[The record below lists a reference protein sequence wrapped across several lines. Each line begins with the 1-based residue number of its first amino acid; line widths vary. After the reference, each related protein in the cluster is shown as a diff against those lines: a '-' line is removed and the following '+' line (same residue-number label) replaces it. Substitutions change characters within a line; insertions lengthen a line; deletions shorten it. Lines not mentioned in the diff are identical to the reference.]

1 MEQFEQH
8 KGTDLSLLSACPSS
22 VHCREAL
29 LVKPPFHIHKK
40 SWNGN
45 AIHTYF
51 CLSNYTINYIGTDW
65 KKQHHFQK
73 FPKVFHHLQISSLCL
88 WSHLVRYP
96 AFPSVQNGSLL
107 PRWWLCKKDCTRGSR
122 CTCGTC
128 CPSWSSGSGRSSGAC
143 CASCPSGSGRSSGAC
158 CAGGSSG
165 SSRSGGTC
173 CAGCPS
179 GSSGSSGS
187 GGSCCAGGS
196 SGSGWSSGTCCAGC
210 PSGPGWSSGT
220 CCAGGS
226 SGSSRSGSA
235 CCAGGSSWSSRSGGT
250 CCAGCPSGSGRS
262 RGACCAGC
270 TIPPLDALG
279 SGGSCCSVR
288 TRDALGSSGT
298 YCTSGTSCPSR
309 TGCPRRSLNAH
320 GSHRSGC
327 ACHTSRTLWSHCTGG
342 AGRTGGTSGAR
353 WTTADRGARW
363 WAGWRRT
370 GRWTAG
376 RNTTAL
382 LSLPIR
388 WEIIVHNITPHFP
401 EFVGCSTAHSMQHI
415 GKGSLALWVGLCY
428 NQPVSLGTVSK
439 PLIEAVPDTKIL

>member
-8 KGTDLSLLSACPSS
+8 KGTNLSLLSACPSS

-96 AFPSVQNGSLL
+96 AFPSVRNGSLL

-128 CPSWSSGSGRSSGAC
+128 CPSWSGGSGRTGSACCACGSGWSSGSGRS
-143 CASCPSGSGRSSGAC
+143 
-158 CAGGSSG
+158 
-165 SSRSGGTC
+165 
-173 CAGCPS
+173 GCT
-179 GSSGSSGS
+179 
-187 GGSCCAGGS
+187 CCAGGS

-210 PSGPGWSSGT
+210 PSWPG
-220 CCAGGS
+220 
-226 SGSSRSGSA
+226 
-235 CCAGGSSWSSRSGGT
+235 RSGGT

-262 RGACCAGC
+262 GGSCCAGGSSGSGRSGCACCAGGSSGSGRSSGSC
-270 TIPPLDALG
+270 CAGYTIPPLDALG

-342 AGRTGGTSGAR
+342 AGRSMYISTTIYITKNDKTSGY
-353 WTTADRGARW
+353 
-363 WAGWRRT
+363 
-370 GRWTAG
+370 
-376 RNTTAL
+376 
-382 LSLPIR
+382 
-388 WEIIVHNITPHFP
+388 IT
-401 EFVGCSTAHSMQHI
+401 
-415 GKGSLALWVGLCY
+415 
-428 NQPVSLGTVSK
+428 
-439 PLIEAVPDTKIL
+439 

>member
-128 CPSWSSGSGRSSGAC
+128 CPSWSGGSGRTGSACGACGSGWSSGSGRSGGSC
-143 CASCPSGSGRSSGAC
+143 CAGGSSWSSRSSGSGRSSGAC
-158 CAGGSSG
+158 CAGGSS
-165 SSRSGGTC
+165 
-173 CAGCPS
+173 
-179 GSSGSSGS
+179 
-187 GGSCCAGGS
+187 
-196 SGSGWSSGTCCAGC
+196 
-210 PSGPGWSSGT
+210 
-220 CCAGGS
+220 
-226 SGSSRSGSA
+226 
-235 CCAGGSSWSSRSGGT
+235 WSSRSGDT
-250 CCAGCPSGSGRS
+250 CCAGY
-262 RGACCAGC
+262 

-342 AGRTGGTSGAR
+342 AGRTGGTSGTHWPSGAR

-428 NQPVSLGTVSK
+428 NQRISYGSISK
-439 PLIEAVPDTKIL
+439 PLIGAVSDTKIL